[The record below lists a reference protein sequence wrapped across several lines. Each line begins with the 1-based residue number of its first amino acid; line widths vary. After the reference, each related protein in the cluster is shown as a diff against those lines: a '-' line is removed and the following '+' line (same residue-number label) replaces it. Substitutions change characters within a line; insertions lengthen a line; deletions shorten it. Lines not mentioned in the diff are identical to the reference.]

1 MPSRKDQRPLPSF
14 LGKHI
19 LGEGVIIELDGLIV
33 NILNP
38 SPKEGLRKGEEL
50 LVKAEVRML

>member
-1 MPSRKDQRPLPSF
+1 
-14 LGKHI
+14 

-38 SPKEGLRKGEEL
+38 SSKEVLKKEKE
-50 LVKAEVRML
+50 VTIKAEVRML